1 MWVEK
6 TPTGKYKVCDRYVDT
21 ITGKS
26 RKVSVTIDKNTKAAI
41 KAAQKILYDKMQ
53 AVPDPADY
61 TLRQLADAY
70 LADKARTLR
79 ASSVATYRSGVK
91 TLLDILPGNIKVS
104 RLTAGYV
111 NSRLKT
117 DDDPAAV
124 NGHIGMFKK
133 LIAWGYDND
142 FVQTKEWLDKI
153 KPLKDN
159 RKARIEDKYL
169 EPGEITALIEAMANQ
184 RYQLFT
190 RLLLLTGMR
199 IGEAIAL
206 DMSDI
211 GPEYIH
217 IHRTYQNNIHKIGD
231 APKTADSERD
241 IYIQPELAALIGE
254 IKTWRLIRQVETGCR
269 TNLVFFGRTG
279 NYMAYVLYHGYL
291 VEVSQAILGRSV
303 SPHALRHTHV
313 SILAAQ
319 GVPFDV
325 IARRLGHHDDAI
337 TREVYF
343 HVTDELREKDNAV
356 VAKVKFAP

>member
-1 MWVEK
+1 MWIEP
-6 TPTGKYKVCDRYVDT
+6 TPSGKYKVCERYKDP
-21 ITGKS
+21 ITGQTK
-26 RKVSVTIDKNTKAAI
+26 KVSVTIDKDTKAAI
-41 KAAQKILYDKMQ
+41 KAAQKTLVDKLEAMPS
-53 AVPDPADY
+53 AGDC

-70 LADKARTLR
+70 LADKARTIR
-79 ASSVATYRSGVK
+79 ASTVATYKSK
-91 TLLDILPGNIKVS
+91 INSIFALLPDAAKVS
-104 RLTAGYV
+104 QLTAGYI
-111 NSRLKT
+111 NSKLKT
-117 DDDPAAV
+117 EDAPATI
-124 NGHIGMFKK
+124 NGRIVMFKK

-254 IKTWRLIRQVETGCR
+254 IKTWRLVRQVEAGCR
-269 TNLVFFGRTG
+269 TEKVFFTSSGHYIDYSVYRK
-279 NYMAYVLYHGYL
+279 YL
-291 VEVSQAILGRSV
+291 SKTSKDALGRSI

-319 GVPFDV
+319 GMPFDA
-325 IARRLGHHDDAI
+325 IARRLGHRNDAI
-337 TREVYF
+337 TRAVYF
-343 HVTDELREKDNAV
+343 HVTDQLREKDEA
-356 VAKVKFAP
+356 AMDKIKFAP